1 MFRLEFCLP
10 LQELI
15 QSSIEVLQVFLI
27 LAHQVFGPLQS
38 SSVVGLL
45 NVTVNASIRLSMED
59 RPALL
64 RSATRVFLSVMTER
78 AATRAADCRHN
89 RSCLRCNSRENHGSD
104 GVPFLHEVLLS
115 TTIRLNLRGAAGL
128 SLFYGK
134 SEILPPYNAQICQR
148 IFDGLPFRSVFGR
161 DGLNTIEDRGF
172 CRRYSLQ
179 EPFTVK
185 LQKRGLVVILPFGI
199 KDFGRPRTA
208 HKPPAQQACLH
219 KKPSPQAR
227 RKDVRNEMYHY
238 FCGQTVRCRTS
249 DRSTSLSVHA
259 RGRKSAVCRESVSE
273 A

>member
-115 TTIRLNLRGAAGL
+115 IIFRLNPVAAYRVKPILQACHSFSICQTRTFAQSVYRSRQPTAFADLISSTDLVREFRQLRRIVLARGQFAERLQFRTEAGTHVEPSFGEIEL
-128 SLFYGK
+128 KTTGK
-134 SEILPPYNAQICQR
+134 SV
-148 IFDGLPFRSVFGR
+148 S
-161 DGLNTIEDRGF
+161 
-172 CRRYSLQ
+172 
-179 EPFTVK
+179 
-185 LQKRGLVVILPFGI
+185 
-199 KDFGRPRTA
+199 
-208 HKPPAQQACLH
+208 HKAPNHL
-219 KKPSPQAR
+219 
-227 RKDVRNEMYHY
+227 
-238 FCGQTVRCRTS
+238 
-249 DRSTSLSVHA
+249 
-259 RGRKSAVCRESVSE
+259 
-273 A
+273 